1 MALDR
6 RHRRA
11 EPGKV
16 NIAVVLLR
24 HLSNFT
30 DFDTLERR
38 PGVCLYYTDSPEAL
52 DDADI
57 VFLPGSKSVMAD
69 LAELRRKGLADQ
81 IVRLAEAGR
90 TVAGIC
96 GGYQMMGRTIRDP
109 HRIESDTET
118 MPGLGLL
125 PVETVLA
132 GEKVT
137 RQIRFTLPGDDRTGS
152 AYEIHMG
159 RTAPLPGHPAEPLA
173 RLADG
178 TSDGCVAGNC
188 LGTYLHGIA
197 DNPLFIDRLLRP
209 FAARLPR
216 TELPDARAYK
226 DRQYDLLADRV
237 RRNTDMERLY
247 EILSR

>member
-1 MALDR
+1 MFAGTGSDVGKSLLAAAFCRIFRQDGYDPAPFKAQNMALNSYVTADGGEMG
-6 RHRRA
+6 RA
-11 EPGKV
+11 Q
-16 NIAVVLLR
+16 VV
-24 HLSNFT
+24 
-30 DFDTLERR
+30 
-38 PGVCLYYTDSPEAL
+38 
-52 DDADI
+52 
-57 VFLPGSKSVMAD
+57 
-69 LAELRRKGLADQ
+69 Q
-81 IVRLAEAGR
+81 AEAGR

-132 GEKVT
+132 GEKVS

-178 TSDGCVAGNC
+178 TSDGCVAGTC

-197 DNPLFIDRLLRP
+197 DNSLFIDRLLRP

-237 RRNTDMERLY
+237 RRITDMERLY

>member
-1 MALDR
+1 
-6 RHRRA
+6 
-11 EPGKV
+11 
-16 NIAVVLLR
+16 
-24 HLSNFT
+24 
-30 DFDTLERR
+30 
-38 PGVCLYYTDSPEAL
+38 
-52 DDADI
+52 
-57 VFLPGSKSVMAD
+57 MAD

-159 RTAPLPGHPAEPLA
+159 RTAPLPGHAAEPLA